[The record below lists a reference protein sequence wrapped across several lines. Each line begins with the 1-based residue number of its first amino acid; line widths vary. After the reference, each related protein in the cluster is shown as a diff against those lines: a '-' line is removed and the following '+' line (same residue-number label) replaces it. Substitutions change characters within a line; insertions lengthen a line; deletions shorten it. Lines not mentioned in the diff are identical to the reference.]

1 MNSTMPVAWIF
12 ILFMVLVVFGALAA
26 IIWRSWIVG
35 SIVLLFIFLVF
46 GLYFVRAV
54 PNQAPAMVT
63 VQESTSPPA
72 QRWEP
77 EGEMLE
83 RADVYP
89 SLDDAAKNLALRMCD
104 NLLLSQPPVVA
115 DQIHI
120 VSAKNDRT
128 ADIVKNVF
136 GEKYPQSQITLDDK

>member
-1 MNSTMPVAWIF
+1 MNAPMPVAWIF
-12 ILFMVLVVFGALAA
+12 ILFLVLAVFGALAA

-35 SIVLLFIFLVF
+35 SVVLLFIFLIF
-46 GLYFVRAV
+46 GLYFVRSA
-54 PNQAPAMVT
+54 PNQAPAMIAIQQT
-63 VQESTSPPA
+63 TQPPA

-77 EGEMLE
+77 EGEILQA
-83 RADVYP
+83 ADVYP

-104 NLLLSQPPVVA
+104 NLLLSQPTVIA

-136 GEKYPQSQITLDDK
+136 GEKY